1 MIGVL
6 ALLLLPLSLA
16 VIVPGNVPGL
26 VPGSAEAAAWWSAR
40 LSYADKLAAIPATPG
55 DVPGLLPGS
64 TAAKA
69 YWEAQYNHAAQLG
82 EHQAALQAAHL
93 HPVKRQADLVPGT
106 IPGLV
111 PGSEAARQ
119 WWTNRLIWAGQHA
132 QHAHHVNRRHVAAW
146 PAGVSAAACP
156 NYPYCGAGAA
166 VPAGYSN
173 TAGYPTG
180 VSA

>member
-64 TAAKA
+64 TASKA

-82 EHQAALQAAHL
+82 EHQAAQQAALQVAHL
-93 HPVKRQADLVPGT
+93 HPAKRQADLVPGT

-132 QHAHHVNRRHVAAW
+132 HHVNRRHVAAW

-166 VPAGYSN
+166 
-173 TAGYPTG
+173 
-180 VSA
+180 